1 MGEAAQVFCS
11 DDMSVVD
18 YRCKLG
24 PGDRPFPEVHKSF
37 SLAYVRKGSFGC
49 RTQGRDFE
57 LVAGSILVGR
67 PGDEY
72 ICSHDHHVCGDEC
85 LSFQFAPDLVDAL
98 GATTAWRAGALPPL
112 APLIVVGELA
122 QTVLEQ
128 KSDVGPDEAGMMLA
142 AKFAATAA
150 ETRPAEELTA
160 RDRRRAVEAAL
171 WIGEHAHE
179 PLDLAKTARFADLS
193 PFHFLRCF
201 AKTLGVTPHQYL
213 LRCRIKRAAR
223 LLARRERA
231 ITEIAFDCGF
241 NDLSNFIR
249 TFRRA
254 AGMSPRAF
262 RNAATAN
269 RKKVQE
275 RFAAF
280 A

>member
-1 MGEAAQVFCS
+1 MGQAAQVFCS
-11 DDMSVVD
+11 SDMSVAD
-18 YRCKLG
+18 YRCTLG
-24 PGDRPFPEVHKSF
+24 PGDQSFPEVHKSF

-49 RTQGRDFE
+49 HTQGRQFE
-57 LVAGSILVGR
+57 LVAGSILIGR

-72 ICSHDHHVCGDEC
+72 VCSHDHHVCGDEC
-85 LSFQFAPDLVDAL
+85 LSFQFAPDLADAL
-98 GATTAWRAGALPPL
+98 GATKAWRAGALPPL

-128 KSDVGPDEAGMMLA
+128 KSNVGPDEAGMILA
-142 AKFAATAA
+142 AKFAATAGEA
-150 ETRPAEELTA
+150 RAAEELTA

-179 PLDLAKTARFADLS
+179 PVDLAKTARFADLS

-213 LRCRIKRAAR
+213 VRCRIKRAAR
-223 LLARRERA
+223 LLADRERA
-231 ITEIAFDCGF
+231 ITDVAFDCGF

-249 TFRRA
+249 TFGRA
-254 AGMSPRAF
+254 AGMSPRTF
-262 RNAATAN
+262 RNAATGN

-275 RFAAF
+275 RLAAF